1 MIGRNPL
8 ERRVSSSRSYSGTVT
23 KAALCIGVGVVAGA
37 VGGVF
42 FGEACN
48 HYFTVLKEAPAVI
61 KYAVDGASAF
71 VGAGVGGNVGGLA
84 ALVATAIKVYRNK

>member
-1 MIGRNPL
+1 MIGRNQHL
-8 ERRVSSSRSYSGTVT
+8 IRNYALVFGAGI
-23 KAALCIGVGVVAGA
+23 AAGV

-48 HYFTVLKEAPAVI
+48 HYFPVLKEAPAAI

-71 VGAGVGGNVGGLA
+71 VGADVGAGVGGLV
-84 ALVATAIKVYRNK
+84 ALVATAIKVYRNR